1 MQPNPY
7 LKNPQ
12 SEGGPFFW
20 QAGPTG
26 ILLCHGYTATTVE
39 VRPLASRLHAHGYTV
54 AGPLLPG
61 HGTFPQD
68 ANRYTWRDW
77 VATVE
82 TTYQQLS
89 ACCQHVVLGGVSTGA
104 VLSLYL
110 AAQHPEIAGL
120 LCYAPALKL
129 TLSRSKL
136 ILLRLLA
143 PFLPTMQKSNTYGD
157 DPWQGYRVNPLKGAM
172 QLVRLQPRVRRL
184 LPQIHQPVLILQGRL
199 DTTVSPLASQIIYA
213 VIASPMRAL
222 HWMDR
227 SSHHLLLEQELDRIA
242 EITLEFLHK
251 IPNVEKIDH
260 LETSSPVSPQERAHA
275 A

>member
-1 MQPNPY
+1 
-7 LKNPQ
+7 
-12 SEGGPFFW
+12 
-20 QAGPTG
+20 
-26 ILLCHGYTATTVE
+26 
-39 VRPLASRLHAHGYTV
+39 
-54 AGPLLPG
+54 
-61 HGTFPQD
+61 
-68 ANRYTWRDW
+68 
-77 VATVE
+77 
-82 TTYQQLS
+82 
-89 ACCQHVVLGGVSTGA
+89 
-104 VLSLYL
+104 
-110 AAQHPEIAGL
+110 
-120 LCYAPALKL
+120 
-129 TLSRSKL
+129 
-136 ILLRLLA
+136 
-143 PFLPTMQKSNTYGD
+143 MQKSNTYGD